1 MVMFCAWYWEKC
13 TCWLMLDARSS
24 RGNRQCWDLMED
36 SMDLLLL
43 SLFFPF
49 HLLLSFPFQL
59 AGNLDVDAKIGAG
72 NRF

>member
-1 MVMFCAWYWEKC
+1 
-13 TCWLMLDARSS
+13 MLGSDGGFNGYVISFP
-24 RGNRQCWDLMED
+24 
-36 SMDLLLL
+36 
-43 SLFFPF
+43 FFPF